1 VEPYLVR
8 LSKTVSHALRHA
20 PWEYE
25 LELDDAGWV
34 PIVALLDALRDTRP
48 EWRTLTTDDL
58 SAVLAQSDKRRFEMA
73 EGRIRA
79 LYGHSVPQRLAKA
92 PAIPPTTLYHG
103 TSARALAA
111 IRAEGLRPM
120 GRQYVHLSMDPG
132 MARQVAGRKPG
143 PPVILQIHAA
153 DAHRQGVVFYRGNE
167 QVWLADIVPPGFI
180 ITPEGA

>member
-1 VEPYLVR
+1 MEPRLVR

-20 PWEYE
+20 PWQYK

-34 PIVALLDALRDTRP
+34 PIVALLNALRDTRP

-58 SAVLAQSDKRRFEMA
+58 SAVLAQSDKCRFEMA

-79 LYGHSVPQRLAKA
+79 LYGHSVPQRLAKTT
-92 PAIPPTTLYHG
+92 AIPPATLYHG

-120 GRQYVHLSMDPG
+120 GRQYVHLSMDPA
-132 MARQVAGRKPG
+132 MAQQVAGRKPG
-143 PPVILQIHAA
+143 PSVILQIRAA
-153 DAHRQGVVFYRGNE
+153 DAQKAGVVFYRGND
-167 QVWLADIVPPGFI
+167 QVWLADAVPPGFI
-180 ITPEGA
+180 SVPEGA